1 MNKGAFFNNFNP
13 TVDQRE
19 LEEVREYLTTDQA
32 IEEYQAEMDG
42 NRKIV
47 VKIVLKKFS
56 YQAAEQSFLGLS
68 DFMRRSYFNVY
79 ACEEYEECVRYRFC
93 TGLEEEDGIKMGVII
108 G

>member
-1 MNKGAFFNNFNP
+1 MEKSAFFNGFNP
-13 TVDQRE
+13 TIDQGA

-32 IEEYQAEMDG
+32 IEEFQAEMDG

-68 DFMRRSYFNVY
+68 YFMRRSYFNVY
-79 ACEEYEECVRYRFC
+79 TCEEYEECVRYRFC
-93 TGLEEEDGIKMGVII
+93 TGLEDGDGIKMEVII

>member
-1 MNKGAFFNNFNP
+1 MEKGAYFNKFNP
-13 TVDQRE
+13 TIDRRE
-19 LEEVREYLTTDQA
+19 LEEIREYLTTDQT
-32 IEEYQAEMDG
+32 IEEYQAELDG

-68 DFMRRSYFNVY
+68 YFMRRSYFNVY
-79 ACEEYEECVRYRFC
+79 TCEEYEECVRYRFC
-93 TGLEEEDGIKMGVII
+93 TVLENEDGIKIEVII